1 LAETLAAVAAASA
14 DAGGNGGASA
24 SSGSGHGGSKFGVS
38 MFGGLVRCSKKELVT
53 LCFFSSLGKTSII
66 FTAYSYNI
74 LEFNAPMIPAKT

>member
-1 LAETLAAVAAASA
+1 
-14 DAGGNGGASA
+14 
-24 SSGSGHGGSKFGVS
+24 